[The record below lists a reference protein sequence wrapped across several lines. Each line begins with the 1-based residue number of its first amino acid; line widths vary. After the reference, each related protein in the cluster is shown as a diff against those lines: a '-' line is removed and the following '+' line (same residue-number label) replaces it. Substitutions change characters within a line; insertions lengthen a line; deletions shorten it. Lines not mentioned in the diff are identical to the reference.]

1 MSEIS
6 FLFDENVSKRVA
18 KALRTTGADV
28 LTANDAK
35 TLGFSD
41 RGQFGIASTLGRVFV
56 THDRDLLAIAERAK
70 THKGL
75 IYIYRERY
83 TAQDTANLLADIHR
97 TRTAEELDSKIMD
110 FREGPQPPKG

>member
-1 MSEIS
+1 MSQIT

-18 KALRTTGADV
+18 KALRAIGADV
-28 LTANDAK
+28 LTANEAK

-41 RGQFGIASTLGRVFV
+41 RSQFGIASTLGRVFV
-56 THDRDLLAIAERAK
+56 THDRDLLAIAKRM
-70 THKGL
+70 TPHKGL

-83 TAQDTANLLADIHR
+83 TAQDTADLLADIYR

-110 FREGPQPPKG
+110 FREGPQVG